1 MGLRI
6 PDLIKFGPDFI
17 LSLRL
22 SGIVLE
28 HGKPDST
35 VVRPLFTDPGKKN
48 EVAAT
53 FKYKKNVSGKLDN
66 QVRRYTLPEMTCF
79 GVFADTNVL
88 NTDVPSSVDGIGRRH
103 CPAGAA

>member
-17 LSLRL
+17 LTLRL

-35 VVRPLFTDPGKKN
+35 VVRPLFTDPEKKN
-48 EVAAT
+48 EVPAT
-53 FKYKKNVSGKLDN
+53 F
-66 QVRRYTLPEMTCF
+66 
-79 GVFADTNVL
+79 
-88 NTDVPSSVDGIGRRH
+88 
-103 CPAGAA
+103 

>member
-1 MGLRI
+1 M
-6 PDLIKFGPDFI
+6 KFGPDFI

-22 SGIVLE
+22 SGIVQE

-35 VVRPLFTDPGKKN
+35 VVRPLFTDPEKK
-48 EVAAT
+48 T
-53 FKYKKNVSGKLDN
+53 KYPQHFKKINNFVSGKFNN
-66 QVRRYTLPEMTCF
+66 QVRRYTLAEMYTF